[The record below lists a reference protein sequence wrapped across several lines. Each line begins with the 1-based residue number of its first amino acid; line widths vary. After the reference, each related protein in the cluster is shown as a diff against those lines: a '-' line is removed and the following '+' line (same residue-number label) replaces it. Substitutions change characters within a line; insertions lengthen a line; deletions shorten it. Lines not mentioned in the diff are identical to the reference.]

1 MMAGGAVRVEGLD
14 DVRRKIRKMEQGLD
28 QDAAKGDLKRMN
40 LEAAE
45 IVAGVAT
52 GLVPVRTG
60 KLRDTIRAAGAQK
73 SGRVRSG
80 YNIPQGAAASGNWGR
95 MPYAGP
101 IHFGWPARNISPQ
114 PFLYDALDRRRSEV
128 FDAYNRNM
136 SQIVK
141 KYRLD

>member
-28 QDAAKGDLKRMN
+28 QDAAKGDLKAMN
-40 LEAAE
+40 LQAAE

-52 GLVPVRTG
+52 SIVPTRTG
-60 KLRDTIRAAGAQK
+60 ELRATIRAAGAQK

-80 YNIPQGAAASGNWGR
+80 YAR
-95 MPYAGP
+95 VPYAGP
-101 IHFGWPARNISPQ
+101 IHFGWPQRNISPQ
-114 PFLYDALDRRRSEV
+114 PFLYDALDRRRNEV
-128 FDAYNRNM
+128 FDAYERNM

>member
-14 DVRRKIRKMEQGLD
+14 DVRRKIRRMEQGLD

-52 GLVPVRTG
+52 SLVPVRAGT
-60 KLRDTIRAAGAQK
+60 LRQTIRAAGAQK
-73 SGRVRSG
+73 SGRVRAG
-80 YNIPQGAAASGNWGR
+80 FAR
-95 MPYAGP
+95 VPYAGP
-101 IHFGWPARNISPQ
+101 IHFGWPQRNISPQ
-114 PFLYDALDRRRSEV
+114 PFLYDALDRRRNEV
-128 FDAYNRNM
+128 FDAYERNM
-136 SQIVK
+136 SEIVK

>member
-14 DVRRKIRKMEQGLD
+14 DVRRKIRRMEQGLD
-28 QDAAKGDLKRMN
+28 QDAAKGDLQAMN

-52 GLVPVRTG
+52 SIVPVRTG
-60 KLRDTIRAAGAQK
+60 TLRATIRAAGAQK

-80 YNIPQGAAASGNWGR
+80 YAR
-95 MPYAGP
+95 VPYAGP
-101 IHFGWPARNISPQ
+101 IHFGWPQRNISPQ
-114 PFLYDALDRRRSEV
+114 PFLYDALDRRRNEV
-128 FDAYNRNM
+128 FDAYERNM

>member
-1 MMAGGAVRVEGLD
+1 MQGGAVRVEGLD
-14 DVRRKIRKMEQGLD
+14 DVRRKIRRMEQGLD
-28 QDAAKGDLKRMN
+28 QDAAKGDLKAMN

-52 GLVPVRTG
+52 TLVPVRSG

-80 YNIPQGAAASGNWGR
+80 YNIPQGAAVSGNWGR

-128 FDAYNRNM
+128 FAAYDRNM
-136 SQIVK
+136 SQIIK